1 MMQMESEENK
11 YSNFKLTIT
20 KMSEVTIIT
29 FANQKGGVGKTT
41 LCTMFAN
48 YLVAKGKRTI
58 VIDCDGQ
65 QTIFEK
71 RKADHKKYKD
81 LKEPYKVQAFS
92 IADPENVRN
101 LMQNLRQMKGTVL
114 IDAPGNLAQQG
125 LIPLFVQSDFV
136 VCPYQYE
143 TTSINST
150 VTFLGFILQLKKRVQ
165 SMATEILFVVNRH
178 DKRYGTEREKK
189 LWAETDAQWSNYGK
203 VMPKIEQRV
212 EMQRYNTVELTVSQE
227 EIVTP
232 CFDSI
237 YNVIY
242 GENGHG
248 KAKE

>member
-1 MMQMESEENK
+1 
-11 YSNFKLTIT
+11 
-20 KMSEVTIIT
+20 MSEVTIIT

-101 LMQNLRQMKGTVL
+101 LMQNLRHMKGTVL

-125 LIPLFVQSDFV
+125 LIPLFVQSDYI

-150 VTFLGFILQLKKRVQ
+150 VTFLGFILQLEPQPR
-165 SMATEILFVVNRH
+165 
-178 DKRYGTEREKK
+178 
-189 LWAETDAQWSNYGK
+189 DA
-203 VMPKIEQRV
+203 M
-212 EMQRYNTVELTVSQE
+212 
-227 EIVTP
+227 
-232 CFDSI
+232 
-237 YNVIY
+237 
-242 GENGHG
+242 G
-248 KAKE
+248 KADDVFLAAHMPDNVLCQLFILLHHKSLQN

>member
-1 MMQMESEENK
+1 
-11 YSNFKLTIT
+11 
-20 KMSEVTIIT
+20 MSEVTIIT

-41 LCTMFAN
+41 LCTLFAN
-48 YLVAKGKRTI
+48 YLVAKGKRTV

-71 RKADHKKYKD
+71 RKADHRKYKD

-125 LIPLFVQSDFV
+125 LIPLFVHSDYV

-150 VTFLGFILQLKKRVQ
+150 VTFLGFILQLKKRVR
-165 SMATEILFVVNRH
+165 SMATKIFFVVNRH
-178 DKRYGTEREKK
+178 DKRYGTERERK
-189 LWAETDAQWSNYGK
+189 LWADTDEQWSKFGI
-203 VMPKIEQRV
+203 VTPKIEQRM
-212 EMQRYNTVELTVSQE
+212 EMQRYTTVELTKNQE
-227 EIVTP
+227 EIVLPT
-232 CFDSI
+232 FDCI
-237 YNVIY
+237 YNEIY
-242 GENGHG
+242 GEDGNG
-248 KAKE
+248 KAEK